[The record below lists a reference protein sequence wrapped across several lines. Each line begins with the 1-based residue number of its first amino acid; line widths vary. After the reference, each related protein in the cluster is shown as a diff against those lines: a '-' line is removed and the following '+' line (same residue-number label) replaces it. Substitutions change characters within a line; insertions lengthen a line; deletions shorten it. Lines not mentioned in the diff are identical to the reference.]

1 MIRGKW
7 LAVAGAV
14 LLGAL
19 FVWTVTPGGDS
30 AHAEGPVVIVVT
42 SGGDGEDAT
51 CPDPV
56 ACTLRAAIDL
66 ANADESGETVTITFD
81 PATFGE
87 DGVIA
92 VGDLPL
98 PALTRA
104 NASIDGGQ
112 LPITITGPGA
122 DAGTAGVL
130 LAGERTALRGVRV
143 GQFATCVGASGTSA
157 VVRDVAVGNCGTGIA
172 IDGAGTVV
180 EASAIGFAANGT
192 AAPVDAGIRVRAPD
206 VRIGGEA
213 AGNRIGNATIAVE
226 VGGGSTAF
234 AGTLIAQNVI
244 GRSTAAQPAPVA
256 IGVQLRQPSIGT
268 RIAANSFFN
277 STIAAIQVVADS
289 GEGSVT
295 GNTFTGNSFALM
307 GGMAIDLDANAVRDP
322 NDPGDLDDGPNGL
335 QNHPVITRATQSA
348 ITGSAGAT
356 CAGCTVE
363 VYVADHAPGGV
374 NDYGRTPIGTAVT
387 DGAGDF
393 VLSTP
398 PVTPGQWVTALATNA
413 GNTSE
418 FGPGAR
424 VGTGVVQ
431 CGNVMLEPGWNHL
444 GYFGT
449 GPLTLGDAFPDD
461 GGPGAVTAIY
471 RLRDGERDYDAW
483 FADMPFGNTLTT
495 LTPGDSYWFYATSE
509 AALPDGFALNLGLP
523 VELHAGWN
531 DFVYLG
537 GGGNIRDALASIDGA
552 YHNLYRWTNDGD
564 GGGWA
569 VYSTDVPAFAIDFD
583 EIASCETYTI
593 LMDAA
598 GTLQPLQP

>member
-7 LAVAGAV
+7 LAVAGV

-19 FVWTVTPGGDS
+19 FVWTAAPGDVGPV
-30 AHAEGPVVIVVT
+30 HAEGPVIIVVT
-42 SGGDGEDAT
+42 NSGDDPEGAL
-51 CPDPV
+51 CPDPA

-81 PATFGE
+81 PAIFAE
-87 DGVIA
+87 DGAIA
-92 VGDLPL
+92 VGEAPL

-104 NASIDGGQ
+104 DASIDGGQ

-122 DAGTAGVL
+122 GAATAGIV
-130 LAGERTALRGVRV
+130 LAGERTALRAVRV
-143 GQFATCVGASGTSA
+143 GQFATCVAAAAPSV
-157 VVRDVAVGNCGTGIA
+157 VVRDIATGDCGTGIA
-172 IDGAGTVV
+172 IDATGAVV

-192 AAPVDAGIRVRAPD
+192 AAPLDVGIRVRAPG
-206 VRIGGEA
+206 VRIGGDA
-213 AGNRIGNATIAVE
+213 AGNRIGNVTIAIE
-226 VGGGSTAF
+226 VGGGAPF
-234 AGTLIAQNVI
+234 AGTVITQNVI

-268 RIAANSFFN
+268 TIAANSFFN

-295 GNTFTGNSFALM
+295 GNTFAGNTFALTS
-307 GGMAIDLDANAVRDP
+307 GMAIDLNANAIRDP

-356 CAGCTVE
+356 CAGCTIE
-363 VYVADHAPGGV
+363 VYVADHVPGGA
-374 NDYGRTPIGTAVT
+374 NDYGRTPIGTAVA

-393 VLSTP
+393 VITTP
-398 PVTPGQWVTALATNA
+398 PVTPGQWVTALTTNA

-431 CGNVMLEPGWNHL
+431 CGNVTLEPGWNHL
-444 GYFGT
+444 GYFGN
-449 GPLTLGDAFPDD
+449 GPLTLGGAFPDD

-495 LTPGDSYWFYATSE
+495 LTPGDSYWFYATHE

-537 GGGNIRDALASIDGA
+537 GSGNIRDALASIDGA
-552 YHNLYRWTNDGD
+552 YHNLYRWTNEGD

-569 VYSTDVPAFAIDFD
+569 VYSTDVPEFAIDFD
-583 EIASCETYTI
+583 EIEACATYTI
-593 LMDAA
+593 AMDVP
-598 GTLQPLQP
+598 GMLQPLQP